1 MFVKSLE
8 TGQFLNIKVVSFKT
22 SNPDSLEVKNFLLDD
37 GELREVFS
45 NSVSE
50 DVRRE
55 KIDVKEL
62 RKELSLLEF

>member
-8 TGQFLNIKVVSFKT
+8 TGQFWNIKVASFKT
-22 SNPDSLEVKNFLLDD
+22 SNPDSLEVKNSLLDD